1 LPEWL
6 SVSIAFVYGAVVGSF
21 LNVLI
26 WRLPRDESIVRPPSH
41 CTSCGYVLR
50 PWDNI
55 PIITWL
61 LYRGRCRKCGASISV
76 RYVVV
81 ELITALFWVALFYRF
96 GWRLEFFQ
104 FALLVSA
111 LIAVF
116 AIDLE
121 HYIIPDQLWIF
132 GAVVGFAVDAVG
144 LVTGWRTFPW
154 NDLLWLRLPFGS
166 GLEVPIPHSVL
177 GFFAYGGLVL
187 AVGILGEALFKKEA
201 MGGGDVKLTAAIGC
215 NIGAA
220 YGIVSFFL
228 AAAIGALA
236 GIVLMAAGRKQ
247 RMDEIPFGPMLVAG
261 AVVMIFFGPQIV
273 DWWMGYAGLR

>member
-1 LPEWL
+1 MPEWL
-6 SVSIAFVYGAVVGSF
+6 SVAIAFVYGAVTGSF

-55 PIITWL
+55 PLISWL
-61 LYRGRCRKCGASISV
+61 VYRGRCRKCGSGISS
-76 RYVVV
+76 RYFWV
-81 ELITALFWVALFYRF
+81 ELLTALMWVALLWRF

-104 FALLVSA
+104 FALVLSA

-132 GAVVGFAVDAVG
+132 VALVGFIADGVG
-144 LVTGWRTFPW
+144 LVTGARVFPW
-154 NDLLWLRLPFGS
+154 DGWLRVPVPFS
-166 GLEVPIPHSVL
+166 GGLSFPVPHSVV
-177 GFFAYGGLVL
+177 GFLAYGVLVL
-187 AVGILGEALFKKEA
+187 LVGIAGEALFKKEA
-201 MGGGDVKLTAAIGC
+201 MGGGDVKLTAAIGA

-228 AAAIGALA
+228 AAGIGAVA
-236 GIVLMAAGRKQ
+236 GIALMIFGR
-247 RMDEIPFGPMLVAG
+247 RERLDEIPFGPMLVAG
-261 AVVMIFFGPQIV
+261 AALMVFFGPQIV
-273 DWWMGYAGLR
+273 GWWLGYAGLR

>member
-1 LPEWL
+1 M
-6 SVSIAFVYGAVVGSF
+6 
-21 LNVLI
+21 
-26 WRLPRDESIVRPPSH
+26 
-41 CTSCGYVLR
+41 
-50 PWDNI
+50 
-55 PIITWL
+55 
-61 LYRGRCRKCGASISV
+61 

-81 ELITALFWVALFYRF
+81 ELLTALFWVALFYRF

-132 GAVVGFAVDAVG
+132 GAVVGFAADAVG
-144 LVTGWRTFPW
+144 LVMGWRTFPW
-154 NDLLWLRLPFGS
+154 NDLLWLRLPFGRDWRFQCRTLFWAS
-166 GLEVPIPHSVL
+166 SRM
-177 GFFAYGGLVL
+177 A
-187 AVGILGEALFKKEA
+187 ALCLRWGYWAKRCSKRRQW
-201 MGGGDVKLTAAIGC
+201 GVGDVKLTAAIGC

-228 AAAIGALA
+228 AAAIGAAA

-247 RMDEIPFGPMLVAG
+247 RMDEIPFGPCWSPA
-261 AVVMIFFGPQIV
+261 
-273 DWWMGYAGLR
+273 R